1 MDISL
6 IVIIAIV
13 AIIGIFL
20 WSTYNGLVTLNVRV
34 DEAWSDIDVQLMR
47 RHDLVPMLVEA
58 VRGAEDCHLA
68 AALDRVDNAT

>member
-1 MDISL
+1 MDITL

-34 DEAWSDIDVQLMR
+34 DDPEP
-47 RHDLVPMLVEA
+47 H
-58 VRGAEDCHLA
+58 
-68 AALDRVDNAT
+68 